1 MIIKY
6 TIQSGEVEFRH
17 VGAFQTMREE
27 YGMIACAGEG
37 CEHDCFWLQDGTA
50 EVFTDGGQSIGVF
63 SIAGMRHETKPPV
76 KLRAVP
82 DVK

>member
-37 CEHDCFWLQDGTA
+37 CEHDFFWLKDGIA
-50 EVFTDGGQSIGVF
+50 EVFTDTGQSLGAF
-63 SIAGMRHETKPPV
+63 DIAGMREKV
-76 KLRAVP
+76 
-82 DVK
+82 